1 MVRRWDWF
9 IPIIPPRIALSLAII
24 NIIGEMD
31 WVKVKEIIINGA
43 SFCHVDRMRAAIQ
56 EIEVITEGYHMWHG
70 AIPILRIK
78 AINIRID
85 IYWFGMFT

>member
-9 IPIIPPRIALSLAII
+9 MPIMPPIIAFSLASISMTS
-24 NIIGEMD
+24 EMD

-43 SFCHVDRMRAAIQ
+43 SFCHVDRIRAANQ

-70 AIPILRIK
+70 AIPILRIR

-85 IYWFGMFT
+85 INWLGILI